1 MPHQVFCDRNGDE
14 IVLVRW
20 DFALTVVEVVL
31 RGAPLARIGDLG
43 RLRSEFG
50 MTGPTPDGHTLTIWA
65 VRSSGGESF
74 EITIEGEPLRPGT
87 VSWSDPVE
95 SVIDTATL
103 RRSDRKA
110 VLRQQDELRK
120 VRGWPS
126 ANRRPLAMIAVAT
139 IALIVGGVF
148 WGWPRVREANKKD
161 TKEAVAVLSPNHP
174 APGSTQAA

>member
-1 MPHQVFCDRNGDE
+1 MPHQVFSDRNGDE
-14 IVLVRW
+14 IILVRW
-20 DFALTVVEVVL
+20 DFALTVVEIVL
-31 RGAPLARIGDLG
+31 GGAPLARIGDLG

-74 EITIEGEPLRPGT
+74 EITIDGEPLRPGT

-110 VLRQQDELRK
+110 VLRQQDELRR

-126 ANRRPLAMIAVAT
+126 ANRRPLAIIAVAT

-148 WGWPRVREANKKD
+148 WGWPRVREANRKD
-161 TKEAVAVLSPNHP
+161 TKEAVALHSPHHP
-174 APGSTQAA
+174 ALDSTRVA